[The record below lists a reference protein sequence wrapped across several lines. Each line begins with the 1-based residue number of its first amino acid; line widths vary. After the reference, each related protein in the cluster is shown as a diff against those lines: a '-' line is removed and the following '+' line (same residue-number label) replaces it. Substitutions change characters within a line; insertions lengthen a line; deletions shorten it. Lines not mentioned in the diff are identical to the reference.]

1 MNDACD
7 SGLGV
12 LDVLKLLRKF
22 PFAFGVLDPTH
33 VLIRLAKQVVRYE
46 LFGSMASACWSAR
59 TANSGSPFFSRTLP
73 IRM

>member
-33 VLIRLAKQVVRYE
+33 VLIRLAKQVVRYRIVWIH
-46 LFGSMASACWSAR
+46 GQ
-59 TANSGSPFFSRTLP
+59 
-73 IRM
+73 RMLERPDR